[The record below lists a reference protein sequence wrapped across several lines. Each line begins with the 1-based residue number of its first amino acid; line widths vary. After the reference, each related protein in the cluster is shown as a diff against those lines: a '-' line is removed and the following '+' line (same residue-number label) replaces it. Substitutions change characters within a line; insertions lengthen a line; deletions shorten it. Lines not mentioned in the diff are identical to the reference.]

1 MLDAWIIGIVG
12 VICLGVLLEI
22 VLPEGQTGKYV
33 KGAFSLLVIFVI
45 VAPLPSVAGALKN
58 WAPEYADIQ
67 PDYGFI
73 DETVADF
80 ENETASAIESMLA
93 EKGYES
99 EVKVA
104 VKEGSLSEIDKIEV
118 ILYLAVLSDEEKNR
132 HIASVVGLVAESAH
146 ASADKVYVTVLAP
159 ED

>member
-45 VAPLPSVAGALKN
+45 VAPLPNVAGALKD
-58 WAPEYADIQ
+58 WTPEYSDIQ

-73 DETVADF
+73 DESVAAF
-80 ENETASAIESMLA
+80 EADTASSLEEMLTA
-93 EKGYES
+93 HGYET
-99 EVKVA
+99 EVKVV
-104 VKEGSLSEIDKIEV
+104 VKGGSLSEIDEIEV
-118 ILYLAVLSDEEKNR
+118 ILYLSVLNDDERNR
-132 HIASVVGLVAESAH
+132 HIASVVGLVAEDAH
-146 ASADKVYVTVLAP
+146 TSADSVTVTVLAS